1 MCPVYSVTHLPGSG
15 PPSLPPPLPSPS
27 TGEGPPARSPR
38 AQIDRFEAFQHSY
51 NHDRPHEALGQRP
64 PITAYRRSPRPWDGR
79 LREPGYGG
87 DVEVRRVRSNGEIK
101 WQGDLVF
108 LRETLSGEPVGLRP
122 AEAGRCDIWYGPIRL
137 ASIDHR
143 GRLTRHDPTP
153 IARRK
158 PVDLMENASA
168 FPTTPQAQ
176 QPQSP
181 T

>member
-51 NHDRPHEALGQRP
+51 NHDRPHEALGPRP

-101 WQGDLVF
+101 WHGDLVF
-108 LRETLSGEPVGLRP
+108 LSETLSG
-122 AEAGRCDIWYGPIRL
+122 
-137 ASIDHR
+137 
-143 GRLTRHDPTP
+143 
-153 IARRK
+153 
-158 PVDLMENASA
+158 
-168 FPTTPQAQ
+168 
-176 QPQSP
+176 
-181 T
+181 